1 MRVDVIYT
9 FGRLLD
15 NQISNHT
22 VIVVD
27 ALRATSCIVWAVKN
41 GAAKV
46 IPTQDPGD
54 AVAVAG
60 RLGLQDCVLAGE
72 RGGLPIPGFALGNSP
87 HEFGPE
93 TVRNKTVIISTTNG
107 TAALYGARNAKK
119 ALVGAMINRTAAGM
133 RAAQEGNDIIVLC
146 AGTGGQVS
154 ADDIVAAGA
163 IADAVCR
170 CAQSQVELTDAAII
184 SIAMFQ
190 DFLDGRLDMALTSH
204 YRALTALGFERDVE
218 FCLTRDLTDVVPCY
232 DNGVIR

>member
-60 RLGLQDCVLAGE
+60 RLGIQDCVLAGE
-72 RGGLPIPGFALGNSP
+72 RGGLPIPGFNIGNSP

-119 ALVGAMINRTAAGM
+119 ALVGAMINRTAAGV
-133 RAAQEGNDIIVLC
+133 RAAEEGNDIIVLC
-146 AGTGGQVS
+146 AGTAGQVS
-154 ADDIVAAGA
+154 AEDIVAASA
-163 IADAVCR
+163 IAEAVC
-170 CAQSQVELTDAAII
+170 AHSQAELTDAAII
-184 SIAMFQ
+184 SLATFQ
-190 DFLDGRLDMALTSH
+190 NFLDGRLDMALTGH
-204 YRALTALGFERDVE
+204 YRALTALGFEKDVE
-218 FCLTRDLTDVVPCY
+218 FCLTQDLTDVVPCY

>member
-60 RLGLQDCVLAGE
+60 RLGIQDCVLAGE
-72 RGGLPIPGFALGNSP
+72 RGGLPIPGFNIGNSP

-119 ALVGAMINRTAAGM
+119 ALVGAMINRTAAGV
-133 RAAQEGNDIIVLC
+133 RAAEEGNDIIVLC
-146 AGTGGQVS
+146 AGTAGQVS
-154 ADDIVAAGA
+154 AEDIVAAGA
-163 IADAVCR
+163 IAEAVCGAFPSR
-170 CAQSQVELTDAAII
+170 ADRRGDNQHGDVSELP
-184 SIAMFQ
+184 
-190 DFLDGRLDMALTSH
+190 GRPAGH
-204 YRALTALGFERDVE
+204 GAYRPLPGAHGAGF
-218 FCLTRDLTDVVPCY
+218 
-232 DNGVIR
+232 